1 MILDFHSCTMYNAL
15 FALYKHDDAEI
26 GCDSRKLNPFHRITM
41 IVAIKTLLSAKQNK
55 SFKFY

>member
-1 MILDFHSCTMYNAL
+1 MYNAFAL

-26 GCDSRKLNPFHRITM
+26 GCDSRKLNPFYRITM